1 MRIGILSDIHANYP
15 ALSAGLTVLRE
26 AGAEE
31 LYCLGD
37 TVGYGGSPN
46 LCADIVR
53 SVTKATVL
61 GNHDAAV
68 AGRMDYSYYYEAA
81 RLALD
86 VHVDLLTSENVEWLK
101 ALPYTHH
108 LDAYDVQLCH
118 GSPAHL
124 EEFEYV
130 FLPEQAMECLPMYA
144 DLRQLTL
151 VGHSHLCRVFAL
163 TEDDVEELPVQDFT
177 LRPDRKYIISVGSVG
192 QPRDS
197 DNRASVTLFDSD
209 TRRFE
214 FKRYPYDVESAAEEV
229 FDKQLE
235 RNFGYRL
242 FIGA

>member
-1 MRIGILSDIHANYP
+1 MRLGILSDIHANYE
-15 ALSAGLTVLRE
+15 ALSAALTVLRG
-26 AGAEE
+26 AGAQE

-37 TVGYGGSPN
+37 TVGYGGRPN

-53 SVTKATVL
+53 TQAKATVL

-68 AGRMDYSYYYEAA
+68 AGRMDYSYYYDAA
-81 RLALD
+81 RTALD
-86 VHVDLLTSENVEWLK
+86 RHIEMLSEENMEWLRN
-101 ALPYTHH
+101 LPYTIH
-108 LDAYDVQLCH
+108 LTQYGVQLCH

-130 FLPEQAMECLPMYA
+130 FLPEQARECLPMF
-144 DLRQLTL
+144 DELLQLTL
-151 VGHSHLCRVFAL
+151 VGHSHLVRCFEL
-163 TEDDVEELPVQDFT
+163 TDDDVEEQATEDFV

-197 DNRASVTLFDSD
+197 DNRASVAVFDTE

-214 FKRYPYDVESAAEEV
+214 FHRVLYDVEAAARDVYDER
-229 FDKQLE
+229 LE
-235 RNFGYRL
+235 RNFGHRL